1 MSTLRERLEESGCSN
16 EFIIDAMAYEQLF
29 NGDIDA
35 FIEIV
40 EDILISG
47 EEYEPEEVDDDDVE
61 EDDPIYR
68 SDYNY
73 DGNDDNVYF
82 EEEDEILEEDDEDE

>member
-1 MSTLRERLEESGCSN
+1 MSTLRERLEDSGCSS
-16 EFIIDAMAYEQLF
+16 EFITEALVFERLF
-29 NGDIDA
+29 TGDIDA

-47 EEYEPEEVDDDDVE
+47 EEYEPEEVEDDDTE

-73 DGNDDNVYF
+73 DGNDDDVYF